1 MKLKIGTQGY
11 VPIFRLCG
19 ETLPRMSFILRCL
32 PLGVFL
38 PIVAF
43 GQGAPHTMRID
54 YYHSGNVSQE
64 LFSLDRVEIKLFA
77 GERYRNRVGAFEG
90 AMYEAKGYYRSQV
103 DCIMFT
109 RSHDFC
115 DVCRRAIE
123 RIIALYARG

>member
-1 MKLKIGTQGY
+1 IGVYGDVALCPYFRYGLKLKMKLKIGTQGY

-64 LFSLDRVEIKLFA
+64 LFSLDRVIVEPLA
-77 GERYRNRVGAFEG
+77 WPGN
-90 AMYEAKGYYRSQV
+90 
-103 DCIMFT
+103 
-109 RSHDFC
+109 
-115 DVCRRAIE
+115 
-123 RIIALYARG
+123 